1 MEYSKIYYISSNY
14 RSTGNITDFKI
25 QLQIDKTQEYTHCGV
40 ISATIPN
47 TYYIVQNNYNTFQLI
62 ENNVIKT
69 ITVAAG
75 NYNITQFIN
84 TVKQLLNANSSA
96 IFSLTYSSQTNKII
110 YSFIGNISEGNA
122 RIKIIGSNLYRLMGF
137 DKESDNMF
145 VNNTITSTNVVNFV
159 LNPTIYIHSDIVAA
173 YDDNVLQEINS
184 NNNNPMSNITFQN
197 NNILEISKKISS
209 SKNGIYDFY
218 LQDNDDQIIDLNG
231 NDFSFSLI
239 LFKKSDINEMLKE
252 YIKIKLLEN

>member
-25 QLQIDKTQEYTHCGV
+25 QLQIDKTQEYTHCAV

-62 ENNVIKT
+62 ENSIIKT
-69 ITVAAG
+69 IIVPAG

-84 TVKQLLNANSSA
+84 IIKQLLNANSSS

-110 YSFIGNISEGNA
+110 YSFISNSQQA
-122 RIKIIGSNLYRLMGF
+122 SIKIIGSNLYRLLGF
-137 DKESDNMF
+137 DKDSNNVF
-145 VNNTITSTNVVNFV
+145 VNNTITSTNVINFV

-184 NNNNPMSNITFQN
+184 NNNNPMSNITYQN